1 MIQDATEPQRS
12 DEVRAVSTEVRL
24 AVSRMYRRFR
34 SERTRGELGDA
45 AIGVLT
51 QLRKK
56 GPQTLKSL
64 SNLTHVTPGS
74 MSQTVNRLTS
84 DGYAIRVSD
93 PTDGRKVLFEPTS
106 KGLEVEAITMA
117 QGVSWLDSEIER
129 LTDAERDVLKQAT
142 DLLKRIAGS

>member
-1 MIQDATEPQRS
+1 VIQDATEPQRS
-12 DEVRAVSTEVRL
+12 DEVRAVSTEVRV
-24 AVSRMYRRFR
+24 AVSRVYRRFR
-34 SERTRGELGDA
+34 SERTRGELGEA
-45 AIGVLT
+45 AMGVLT

-64 SNLTHVTPGS
+64 SDLTHVTPGS

-84 DGYAIRVSD
+84 DGYAIRVPD

-106 KGLEVEAITMA
+106 KGLEIEASAMA
-117 QGVSWLDSEIER
+117 KGVSWLDSEIEQ
-129 LTDAERDVLKQAT
+129 LTDSERDVLKQAT